1 MLDAGEFERARPL
14 LEHLCERGRETG
26 DAAVHQPLV
35 ILASLEFEAG
45 NWNRAQELAREA
57 YDVAVQTGRRA
68 AEPKGLYTLALI
80 EAARGNANTA
90 RALAEQSLVL
100 TDGRGWSS
108 GGPRGAL
115 GFLELSLENYEAAYN
130 AVMPAI
136 ERYRSLGAPV
146 IGQTF
151 DAAEALAGMGRVDEG
166 RALLDRCDDA
176 PGLMRLSWAI
186 AAAARARGLLDA
198 SDGDLVAAE
207 VALEQAVEASAA
219 FANPLDLGRSLLA
232 LGSVQRRARKKH
244 AARLTLDRA
253 LELFEQLG
261 ASLWSE
267 RSRRE
272 LGRIG
277 GRSAPRGEFS
287 ATEAE
292 IVELVVA
299 GNSNKEVAQALHLS
313 PKTVEWNLSKIY
325 RRSGVHSRTELVA
338 ARKRTGLNP

>member
-35 ILASLEFEAG
+35 ILASLEFETG

-68 AEPKGLYTLALI
+68 AEPKGLYTLAFI
-80 EAARGNANTA
+80 EGARGNADSA

-115 GFLELSLENYEAAYN
+115 GFLELSLENYEAAYS
-130 AVMPAI
+130 ALMPAI
-136 ERYRSLGAPV
+136 ERYRTLGAPV

-198 SDGDLVAAE
+198 SDDDLVAAE
-207 VALEQAVEASAA
+207 VALERGRRSQRSLRQSARPRPEPAGARQRPTAGAKEA
-219 FANPLDLGRSLLA
+219 GRSPNA
-232 LGSVQRRARKKH
+232 
-244 AARLTLDRA
+244 
-253 LELFEQLG
+253 
-261 ASLWSE
+261 
-267 RSRRE
+267 
-272 LGRIG
+272 
-277 GRSAPRGEFS
+277 
-287 ATEAE
+287 
-292 IVELVVA
+292 
-299 GNSNKEVAQALHLS
+299 
-313 PKTVEWNLSKIY
+313 
-325 RRSGVHSRTELVA
+325 
-338 ARKRTGLNP
+338 

>member
-1 MLDAGEFERARPL
+1 M
-14 LEHLCERGRETG
+14 
-26 DAAVHQPLV
+26 

-136 ERYRSLGAPV
+136 ERYRTLGAPV

-151 DAAEALAGMGRVDEG
+151 DAAEALAGMGRLDEG

-207 VALEQAVEASAA
+207 VALEQAVDAGAAVRQSA
-219 FANPLDLGRSLLA
+219 
-232 LGSVQRRARKKH
+232 RARPEPAGARQRPAAGAKEARGSPTLRSGARALR
-244 AARLTLDRA
+244 AARSIA
-253 LELFEQLG
+253 VGG
-261 ASLWSE
+261 AQ
-267 RSRRE
+267 
-272 LGRIG
+272 
-277 GRSAPRGEFS
+277 P
-287 ATEAE
+287 
-292 IVELVVA
+292 
-299 GNSNKEVAQALHLS
+299 
-313 PKTVEWNLSKIY
+313 P
-325 RRSGVHSRTELVA
+325 
-338 ARKRTGLNP
+338 